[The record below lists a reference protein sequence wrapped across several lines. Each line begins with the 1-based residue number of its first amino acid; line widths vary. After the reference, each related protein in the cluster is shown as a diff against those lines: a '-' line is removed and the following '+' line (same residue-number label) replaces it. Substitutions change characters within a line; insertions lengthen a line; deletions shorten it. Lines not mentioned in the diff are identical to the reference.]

1 MKVGIKMENKP
12 TESVKVIR
20 DDNRD
25 VIGEETTY
33 QIPANN
39 DRENG
44 IVFNTFEVPVLY
56 VDSTEEEEERAT
68 EEAKQIIENEKLSAD
83 DADLL

>member
-1 MKVGIKMENKP
+1 MENKP

-20 DDNRD
+20 DNNRD
-25 VIGEETTY
+25 VVGEETTY

-44 IVFNTFEVPVLY
+44 IVFNTIEVPVLY
-56 VDSTEEEEERAT
+56 TDSTEEEEEQAT
-68 EEAKQIIENEKLSAD
+68 EDAKKIIENEKLSAED
-83 DADLL
+83 TDLL

>member
-1 MKVGIKMENKP
+1 MENKP

-20 DDNRD
+20 DNNRD
-25 VIGEETTY
+25 VVGEETTY

-39 DRENG
+39 DRDNG
-44 IVFNTFEVPVLY
+44 IVFNTVEVPVLY
-56 VDSTEEEEERAT
+56 ADSTEEEEAKAT
-68 EEAKQIIENEKLSAD
+68 EEAKQIIENEKISAE